1 MPPPAPASLGR
12 ENEKVISP
20 PLEGGVGGGKESI
33 KSFGSFENV
42 LLAYDMNV
50 IGLKEPIRVRGM
62 DEETCAGRILFNQTS
77 STESNVVRPN
87 FAKRAMAMAASIAFV
102 FGLLVGQV
110 NWGNIVVSPAQ
121 ASLADTAIKHVID
134 EKPFVEH
141 LDENVASSQINAK
154 MMPFDH
160 QLGENFPYHV
170 YYLNHCGF
178 GKSNALHMVFQG
190 KKGKVTL
197 FLTGIAS
204 DKTVDFEEKGM
215 AGVVEPVGQT
225 SLILVGEEGEDVAK
239 IAENLM
245 TIIKPM
251 S

>member
-1 MPPPAPASLGR
+1 MD
-12 ENEKVISP
+12 E
-20 PLEGGVGGGKESI
+20 LEFRRRIMSDPKDWDSDILEAMKSNDANGKFADDI
-33 KSFGSFENV
+33 LDLDAQIAK
-42 LLAYDMNV
+42 AMNV
-50 IGLKEPIRVRGM
+50 DVPEDLA
-62 DEETCAGRILFNQTS
+62 DRILFNQTS

-134 EKPFVEH
+134 EKPFVQN

-178 GKSNALHMVFQG
+178 GKSNALHMVFRG
-190 KKGKVTL
+190 EKGKVTL

-204 DKTVDFEEKGM
+204 DKTVDFEKEGM

>member
-1 MPPPAPASLGR
+1 MD
-12 ENEKVISP
+12 E
-20 PLEGGVGGGKESI
+20 LEFRRRIMSDPKDRDSDILEAMKSNDANGKFADDI
-33 KSFGSFENV
+33 LDLDAQIAK
-42 LLAYDMNV
+42 AMNV
-50 IGLKEPIRVRGM
+50 DVPEDLA
-62 DEETCAGRILFNQTS
+62 DRILFNQTS

-134 EKPFVEH
+134 EKPFVQN

-178 GKSNALHMVFQG
+178 GKSNALHMVFRG
-190 KKGKVTL
+190 EKGKVTL
-197 FLTGIAS
+197 L
-204 DKTVDFEEKGM
+204 
-215 AGVVEPVGQT
+215 
-225 SLILVGEEGEDVAK
+225 SLIH
-239 IAENLM
+239 I
-245 TIIKPM
+245 
-251 S
+251 

>member
-1 MPPPAPASLGR
+1 MD
-12 ENEKVISP
+12 E
-20 PLEGGVGGGKESI
+20 LEFRRRVMSDPKDRDSDILEAMKSNDANGKFADDI
-33 KSFGSFENV
+33 LDLDAQIAK
-42 LLAYDMNV
+42 AMNV
-50 IGLKEPIRVRGM
+50 DVPEDLA
-62 DEETCAGRILFNQTS
+62 DRILFNQTS

>member
-1 MPPPAPASLGR
+1 MD
-12 ENEKVISP
+12 E
-20 PLEGGVGGGKESI
+20 LEFRRRIMSDPKDRDSDILEAMKSNDANGKFADDI
-33 KSFGSFENV
+33 LDLDAQIAK
-42 LLAYDMNV
+42 AMNV
-50 IGLKEPIRVRGM
+50 DVPEDLA
-62 DEETCAGRILFNQTS
+62 DRILFNQTS

>member
-1 MPPPAPASLGR
+1 MD
-12 ENEKVISP
+12 E
-20 PLEGGVGGGKESI
+20 LEFRRRIMSDPKDRDSDILEAMKSNDANGKFADDI
-33 KSFGSFENV
+33 LDLDAQIAK
-42 LLAYDMNV
+42 AMNV
-50 IGLKEPIRVRGM
+50 DVPEDLA
-62 DEETCAGRILFNQTS
+62 DRILFNQTS

-190 KKGKVTL
+190 EKGKVTL

>member
-1 MPPPAPASLGR
+1 MD
-12 ENEKVISP
+12 E
-20 PLEGGVGGGKESI
+20 LEFRRRIMSDPKDRDSDILEAMKSNDANGKFADDI
-33 KSFGSFENV
+33 LDLDAQIAK
-42 LLAYDMNV
+42 AMNV
-50 IGLKEPIRVRGM
+50 DVPEDLA
-62 DEETCAGRILFNQTS
+62 DRILFNQTS

-134 EKPFVEH
+134 EKPFVQN

-178 GKSNALHMVFQG
+178 GKSNALHMVFRG
-190 KKGKVTL
+190 EKVKL
-197 FLTGIAS
+197 PCS
-204 DKTVDFEEKGM
+204 
-215 AGVVEPVGQT
+215 
-225 SLILVGEEGEDVAK
+225 
-239 IAENLM
+239 
-245 TIIKPM
+245 
-251 S
+251 

>member
-1 MPPPAPASLGR
+1 MD
-12 ENEKVISP
+12 E
-20 PLEGGVGGGKESI
+20 LEFRRRIMSDPKDRDSDILEAMKSNDANGKFADDI
-33 KSFGSFENV
+33 LDLDAQIAK
-42 LLAYDMNV
+42 AMNV
-50 IGLKEPIRVRGM
+50 DVPEDLA
-62 DEETCAGRILFNQTS
+62 DRILFNQTS

-134 EKPFVEH
+134 EKPFVQN

-190 KKGKVTL
+190 EKGKVTL

>member
-1 MPPPAPASLGR
+1 MD
-12 ENEKVISP
+12 E
-20 PLEGGVGGGKESI
+20 LEFRRRIMSDPKDRDSDMLEAI
-33 KSFGSFENV
+33 KSNDANGKFADDIMD
-42 LLAYDMNV
+42 LDAQIAKAMNV
-50 IGLKEPIRVRGM
+50 DVP
-62 DEETCAGRILFNQTS
+62 EELADRILFHQTS

-110 NWGNIVVSPAQ
+110 NWGNLVVSPAQ
-121 ASLADTAIKHVID
+121 ASLADTAIKHVIA
-134 EKPFVEH
+134 EKPFVQN
-141 LDENVASSQINAK
+141 LDEDVASSQINAK

-178 GKSNALHMVFQG
+178 GQSNALHMVFRG
-190 KKGKVTL
+190 EKGKVTL
-197 FLTGIAS
+197 FLTGITS
-204 DKTVDFEEKGM
+204 DKTVDFEKEGM
-215 AGVVEPVGQT
+215 AGVIEPVGQT

>member
-1 MPPPAPASLGR
+1 MD
-12 ENEKVISP
+12 E
-20 PLEGGVGGGKESI
+20 LEFRRRIMSDPKDRDSDILEAMKSNDANGKFADDI
-33 KSFGSFENV
+33 LDLDAQIAK
-42 LLAYDMNV
+42 AMNV
-50 IGLKEPIRVRGM
+50 DVPEDLA
-62 DEETCAGRILFNQTS
+62 DRILFNQTS
-77 STESNVVRPN
+77 SSESNVVRPN

-134 EKPFVEH
+134 EKPFVQN

-190 KKGKVTL
+190 EKGKVTL